1 MRRRKMRIKMDR
13 PRLYALLLLVAH
25 RKAREHGEVDFGG
38 YLLDLSSN
46 LVQFQSAIR
55 KTIHLDAKC
64 EHLHV
69 TLNTDENQNRCLT
82 GDYFCQQGLTTATKA
97 MVTQPATTESAP
109 PLD

>member
-46 LVQFQSAIR
+46 LVQFQSAIS
-55 KTIHLDAKC
+55 KIIHLDAKC

-69 TLNTDENQNRCLT
+69 TLNKAVPLGLVCNEFIMNSIKHAFPNRLLLKHR
-82 GDYFCQQGLTTATKA
+82 DAQEL
-97 MVTQPATTESAP
+97 PR
-109 PLD
+109 